1 MGVLDREREGE
12 RKRDFIYIFAN
23 INTRCKPRERDERC
37 LLATRDRVEGYSARL
52 ASDWDRGSSMIEL
65 IDFVLLV
72 GYVETC
78 ARLFMKWITHG
89 FNCPARFYVRFWIL
103 LRFIYLRSL
112 RYDTNLKYR
121 LFKKGKRVLFLT
133 TGNDAFLIVNVIFFG
148 WINNIFI
155 SIRSPLSCKWDIFM
169 TNVV

>member
-1 MGVLDREREGE
+1 M
-12 RKRDFIYIFAN
+12 
-23 INTRCKPRERDERC
+23 T
-37 LLATRDRVEGYSARL
+37 
-52 ASDWDRGSSMIEL
+52 EL

-121 LFKKGKRVLFLT
+121 LFKKG
-133 TGNDAFLIVNVIFFG
+133 NVFCF
-148 WINNIFI
+148 
-155 SIRSPLSCKWDIFM
+155 
-169 TNVV
+169 